1 MRDAAETHFRSLLAG
16 AIVTEKG
23 CFLECEDRIFTRAG
37 QKVDECLCFTQE
49 PA

>member
-1 MRDAAETHFRSLLAG
+1 MREAAERHFRCQLAG
-16 AIVTEKG
+16 AIVTEKRL
-23 CFLECEDRIFTRAG
+23 FLEVEDRIFTGAG